1 METQIAIR
9 LAKREDAEAVLK
21 YLNQAG
27 GETDNLLFGKEGV
40 PFTREQEEELIEE
53 TNSSPKSRMYIAAI
67 GEQVVGIASIRG
79 ARPKRIAHQSEIGLS
94 VLKEYWGIGIGR
106 RLMDEMISFAQ
117 SVEIEIITLE
127 VKTDNERAIRLYEKY
142 GFEKFG
148 TYRGFFKIDG
158 RYYDADFMNLYLK

>member
-1 METQIAIR
+1 
-9 LAKREDAEAVLK
+9 
-21 YLNQAG
+21 
-27 GETDNLLFGKEGV
+27 
-40 PFTREQEEELIEE
+40 
-53 TNSSPKSRMYIAAI
+53 
-67 GEQVVGIASIRG
+67 
-79 ARPKRIAHQSEIGLS
+79 
-94 VLKEYWGIGIGR
+94 
-106 RLMDEMISFAQ
+106 MDEMISFAQ